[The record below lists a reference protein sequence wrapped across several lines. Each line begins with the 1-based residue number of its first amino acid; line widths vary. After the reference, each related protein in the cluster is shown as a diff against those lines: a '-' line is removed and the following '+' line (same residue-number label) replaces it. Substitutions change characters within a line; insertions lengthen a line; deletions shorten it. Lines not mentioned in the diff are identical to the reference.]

1 MTGTGTPSQGKKNT
15 TTHTKCRRCGE
26 ASYHTKKKVCSSCG
40 FGKSAK
46 RRGYNWQGKTGD
58 N

>member
-1 MTGTGTPSQGKKNT
+1 MSQGKRNKSV
-15 TTHTKCRRCGE
+15 HVKCRRCGE

-40 FGKSAK
+40 FGKSSK
-46 RRGYNWQGKTGD
+46 RRDYAWQGKSGD

>member
-1 MTGTGTPSQGKKNT
+1 MTGAGTPSQGKKNT

-26 ASYHTKKKVCSSCG
+26 ASYHTKKKICSSCG
-40 FGKSAK
+40 FGTSAK
-46 RRGYNWQGKTGD
+46 RRDYSWQGKTGD

>member
-1 MTGTGTPSQGKKNT
+1 MTGAGTPSQGKKNT

-26 ASYHTKKKVCSSCG
+26 TSYHTKKKVCSSCG

-46 RRGYNWQGKTGD
+46 RRGYEWQSKAGE
-58 N
+58 